1 MLINHFCKRYQKKS
15 SKKGRFFWPKLIS
28 WQIRPA
34 PLHWAW
40 AEPSRATRK
49 SEGTRRGWPSGMTIW
64 DERMNF
70 MEFHEFQRHILGWK
84 FHEFHELWMHI
95 LGWTWT
101 KNNQKLDSSDEHW
114 PNTLDRSGPKAPAG
128 SFATGS
134 RFEEH
139 VSVTRNDR
147 NEKDVEN
154 RKVTTKSPPL
164 KHFKTALGSSCDA
177 PENGIRWNK

>member
-84 FHEFHELWMHI
+84 FHEFHELFMNFMNYGCIFWDEHEPKI
-95 LGWTWT
+95 T
-101 KNNQKLDSSDEHW
+101 KNWILAMNIDRIHWTDLGRKLQ
-114 PNTLDRSGPKAPAG
+114 LDLLPQAQ
-128 SFATGS
+128 
-134 RFEEH
+134 
-139 VSVTRNDR
+139 DL
-147 NEKDVEN
+147 
-154 RKVTTKSPPL
+154 KS
-164 KHFKTALGSSCDA
+164 T
-177 PENGIRWNK
+177 